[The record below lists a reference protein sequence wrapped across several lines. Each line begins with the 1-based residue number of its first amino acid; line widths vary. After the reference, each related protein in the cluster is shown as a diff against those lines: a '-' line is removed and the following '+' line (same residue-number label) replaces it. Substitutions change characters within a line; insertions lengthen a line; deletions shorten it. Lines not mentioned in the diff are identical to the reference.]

1 MKKQGKAK
9 IISIEQNEKL
19 EQSNEELNLN
29 RARLTF
35 RYGGETDVNDD
46 DVMNLLQ
53 SLDTRNNEYSVL
65 IELGENSLEEIQTKL
80 VGKIAMFTTYTL
92 DVATALK
99 GTKAE
104 GKFTTINNGVRTYTS
119 FSESYIGTATDD
131 ETAIRRI
138 KDRML
143 TGIAD
148 ETYQLGE
155 IEIKTETK
163 KASIIQH
170 VSVWN
175 YLIPHT
181 ICFFSFVC
189 NELNRLIYSFL

>member
-9 IISIEQNEKL
+9 IISVEQNEKL

-35 RYGGETDVNDD
+35 RYGSESDGNDD

-65 IELGENSLEEIQTKL
+65 IELGENSLEDIKSKL
-80 VGKIAMFTTYTL
+80 VGKVAIFTTYTL

-99 GTKAE
+99 GTAAE
-104 GKFTTINNGVRTYTS
+104 GKYTAINNGVRTYTS

-131 ETAIRRI
+131 ETAMRRI
-138 KDRML
+138 KDRMI
-143 TGIAD
+143 TGIQD
-148 ETYQLGE
+148 ETYELGE
-155 IEIKTETK
+155 IKIEEKTGK
-163 KASIIQH
+163 KKSII
-170 VSVWN
+170 
-175 YLIPHT
+175 
-181 ICFFSFVC
+181 
-189 NELNRLIYSFL
+189 

>member
-9 IISIEQNEKL
+9 IISVEQNEKL

-35 RYGGETDVNDD
+35 RYGSESDGNDD

-65 IELGENSLEEIQTKL
+65 IELGENSLEDIKSKL
-80 VGKIAMFTTYTL
+80 VGKVAIFTTYTL

-104 GKFTTINNGVRTYTS
+104 GQYTTINNGVRSYTS

-131 ETAIRRI
+131 ETALRRI

-143 TGIAD
+143 TGIMD

-155 IEIKTETK
+155 IEIKTEKEGK
-163 KASIIQH
+163 KSII
-170 VSVWN
+170 
-175 YLIPHT
+175 
-181 ICFFSFVC
+181 
-189 NELNRLIYSFL
+189 

>member
-9 IISIEQNEKL
+9 IISVEQNEKL

-35 RYGGETDVNDD
+35 RYGSESDSNDD

-65 IELGENSLEEIQTKL
+65 IELGENSLEDIKSKL
-80 VGKIAMFTTYTL
+80 VGKVAIFTTYTL

-99 GTKAE
+99 GTKVE
-104 GKFTTINNGVRTYTS
+104 GKYTTINNGVRTYTS

-131 ETAIRRI
+131 ETALRRI

-143 TGIAD
+143 TGIQD
-148 ETYQLGE
+148 ETYKLGE
-155 IEIKTETK
+155 IEIETK
-163 KASIIQH
+163 QEAKKSII
-170 VSVWN
+170 
-175 YLIPHT
+175 
-181 ICFFSFVC
+181 
-189 NELNRLIYSFL
+189 

>member
-9 IISIEQNEKL
+9 IISVEQNEKL

-35 RYGGETDVNDD
+35 RYGSESDGNDD

-65 IELGENSLEEIQTKL
+65 IELGENSLEDIKSKL
-80 VGKIAMFTTYTL
+80 VGKVAIFTTYTL

-99 GTKAE
+99 GTAAE
-104 GKFTTINNGVRTYTS
+104 GKYTAINNGVRTYTS

-131 ETAIRRI
+131 ETAMRRI
-138 KDRML
+138 KDRMI
-143 TGIAD
+143 TGIQD
-148 ETYQLGE
+148 ETYELGE
-155 IEIKTETK
+155 IKIEEKAGK
-163 KASIIQH
+163 KKNII
-170 VSVWN
+170 
-175 YLIPHT
+175 
-181 ICFFSFVC
+181 
-189 NELNRLIYSFL
+189 

>member
-9 IISIEQNEKL
+9 IISVEQNEKL

-35 RYGGETDVNDD
+35 RYGSESDSNDD

-65 IELGENSLEEIQTKL
+65 IELGENSLEDIQSKL
-80 VGKIAMFTTYTL
+80 VGKVAIFTTYTL

-99 GTKAE
+99 GTKVE
-104 GKFTTINNGVRTYTS
+104 GKYTTINNGVRTYTS

-131 ETAIRRI
+131 ETALRRI

-143 TGIAD
+143 TGIQD
-148 ETYQLGE
+148 ETYKLGE
-155 IEIKTETK
+155 IEIEAKHEK
-163 KASIIQH
+163 KSII
-170 VSVWN
+170 
-175 YLIPHT
+175 
-181 ICFFSFVC
+181 
-189 NELNRLIYSFL
+189 

>member
-9 IISIEQNEKL
+9 IISVEQNEKL

-35 RYGGETDVNDD
+35 RYGSENDGNDDD

-65 IELGENSLEEIQTKL
+65 IELGENSLEDIQQKL
-80 VGKIAMFTTYTL
+80 VGKIAVFTTYTL

-104 GKFTTINNGVRTYTS
+104 GKYTTINNGVRSYTS

-131 ETAIRRI
+131 EQAMRRL

-143 TGIAD
+143 TGISD
-148 ETYQLGE
+148 GTYELGE
-155 IEIKTETK
+155 IKIEAVTK
-163 KASIIQH
+163 KTSII
-170 VSVWN
+170 
-175 YLIPHT
+175 
-181 ICFFSFVC
+181 
-189 NELNRLIYSFL
+189 

>member
-9 IISIEQNEKL
+9 IISVEQNEKL

-35 RYGGETDVNDD
+35 RYGSESESNDD

-65 IELGENSLEEIQTKL
+65 IELGENSLEDIQTKL
-80 VGKIAMFTTYTL
+80 VGKVAIFTTYTL

-104 GKFTTINNGVRTYTS
+104 GKYTVINNGVRSYNS
-119 FSESYIGTATDD
+119 FSESYIGTSTDD
-131 ETAIRRI
+131 EMAMRRI

-143 TGIAD
+143 NGIQD
-148 ETYQLGE
+148 ETYKLGE
-155 IEIKTETK
+155 IEIETK
-163 KASIIQH
+163 SEKKSII
-170 VSVWN
+170 
-175 YLIPHT
+175 
-181 ICFFSFVC
+181 
-189 NELNRLIYSFL
+189 

>member
-9 IISIEQNEKL
+9 IISVEQNEKL

-35 RYGGETDVNDD
+35 RYGSESSDNDD

-65 IELGENSLEEIQTKL
+65 IELGENSLEDIKSKL
-80 VGKIAMFTTYTL
+80 VGKVAIFTTYTL

-104 GKFTTINNGVRTYTS
+104 GKYTTINNGVRSYTS
-119 FSESYIGTATDD
+119 FSESYLGTATDD
-131 ETAIRRI
+131 ETALRRI

-143 TGIAD
+143 TGIMD

-155 IEIKTETK
+155 IEIKTEK
-163 KASIIQH
+163 EGKQSII
-170 VSVWN
+170 
-175 YLIPHT
+175 
-181 ICFFSFVC
+181 
-189 NELNRLIYSFL
+189 

>member
-9 IISIEQNEKL
+9 IISVEQNEKL

-35 RYGGETDVNDD
+35 RYGSESSDNDD

-65 IELGENSLEEIQTKL
+65 IELGENSLEDIKSKL
-80 VGKIAMFTTYTL
+80 VGKVAIFTTYTL

-104 GKFTTINNGVRTYTS
+104 GKYTTINNGVRSFTS

-131 ETAIRRI
+131 ETALRRI

-143 TGIAD
+143 TGIMD

-155 IEIKTETK
+155 IEIKTEK
-163 KASIIQH
+163 EGKQSII
-170 VSVWN
+170 
-175 YLIPHT
+175 
-181 ICFFSFVC
+181 
-189 NELNRLIYSFL
+189 

>member
-9 IISIEQNEKL
+9 IISVEQNEKL

-35 RYGGETDVNDD
+35 RYGSESDSNDD

-65 IELGENSLEEIQTKL
+65 IELGENSLEDIQSKL
-80 VGKIAMFTTYTL
+80 VGKVAIFTTYTL

-99 GTKAE
+99 GTKVE
-104 GKFTTINNGVRTYTS
+104 GKYTTINNGVRTYTS

-131 ETAIRRI
+131 ETALRRI

-143 TGIAD
+143 TGIQD
-148 ETYQLGE
+148 ETYKLGE
-155 IEIKTETK
+155 IKIEAKHEK
-163 KASIIQH
+163 KSII
-170 VSVWN
+170 
-175 YLIPHT
+175 
-181 ICFFSFVC
+181 
-189 NELNRLIYSFL
+189 

>member
-9 IISIEQNEKL
+9 IISVEQNEKL

-35 RYGGETDVNDD
+35 RYSSESDANDD

-65 IELGENSLEEIQTKL
+65 IELGENSLEDIQSKL
-80 VGKIAMFTTYTL
+80 VGKIAIFTTYTL

-104 GKFTTINNGVRTYTS
+104 GKYTTINNGVRTYTS
-119 FSESYIGTATDD
+119 FSESYIGTTTDD
-131 ETAIRRI
+131 ETAMRRI

-163 KASIIQH
+163 KASII
-170 VSVWN
+170 
-175 YLIPHT
+175 
-181 ICFFSFVC
+181 
-189 NELNRLIYSFL
+189 

>member
-9 IISIEQNEKL
+9 IISVEQNEKL

-35 RYGGETDVNDD
+35 RYGSESDANDD

-65 IELGENSLEEIQTKL
+65 IELGENSLEDVQTKL
-80 VGKIAMFTTYTL
+80 VGKVAIFTTYTL

-99 GTKAE
+99 GTKVE
-104 GKFTTINNGVRTYTS
+104 GQYTTINNGVRSYTS

-143 TGIAD
+143 TGIMD

-155 IEIKTETK
+155 IEIETK
-163 KASIIQH
+163 KEAKKSII
-170 VSVWN
+170 
-175 YLIPHT
+175 
-181 ICFFSFVC
+181 
-189 NELNRLIYSFL
+189 

>member
-9 IISIEQNEKL
+9 IISVEQNEKL

-35 RYGGETDVNDD
+35 RYGSESSDNDD

-65 IELGENSLEEIQTKL
+65 IELGENSLEDIKSKL
-80 VGKIAMFTTYTL
+80 VGKIAIFTTYTL

-104 GKFTTINNGVRTYTS
+104 GKYTSINNGVRSYTS

-131 ETAIRRI
+131 ETALRRI

-143 TGIAD
+143 TGIMD

-155 IEIKTETK
+155 IEIKTEKEGK
-163 KASIIQH
+163 KSII
-170 VSVWN
+170 
-175 YLIPHT
+175 
-181 ICFFSFVC
+181 
-189 NELNRLIYSFL
+189 

>member
-9 IISIEQNEKL
+9 IISVEQPEKL

-35 RYGGETDVNDD
+35 RYGSESDSNDD

-65 IELGENSLEEIQTKL
+65 IELGENSLEDIQTKL
-80 VGKIAMFTTYTL
+80 VGKVAVFTTYTL

-99 GTKAE
+99 GTKVE
-104 GKFTTINNGVRTYTS
+104 GKFSVINNGVRSYNS

-131 ETAIRRI
+131 EQAMRRL

-143 TGIAD
+143 TGISD
-148 ETYQLGE
+148 GTYELGE
-155 IEIKTETK
+155 IKIQTETK
-163 KASIIQH
+163 KNNII
-170 VSVWN
+170 
-175 YLIPHT
+175 
-181 ICFFSFVC
+181 
-189 NELNRLIYSFL
+189 

>member
-9 IISIEQNEKL
+9 IISVEQNEKL
-19 EQSNEELNLN
+19 EASNEELNLN

-35 RYGGETDVNDD
+35 RYGSENDSNDD

-53 SLDTRNNEYSVL
+53 SLDTRNNEYSVH
-65 IELGENSLEEIQTKL
+65 IELGENSLEDIQAKL
-80 VGKIAMFTTYTL
+80 VGKVAIFTTYTL

-104 GKFTTINNGVRTYTS
+104 GKYTVINNGVRSYNS

-131 ETAIRRI
+131 EMAMRRI

-143 TGIAD
+143 NGIQD
-148 ETYQLGE
+148 ETYKLGE
-155 IEIKTETK
+155 IEINTETK
-163 KASIIQH
+163 KASII
-170 VSVWN
+170 
-175 YLIPHT
+175 
-181 ICFFSFVC
+181 
-189 NELNRLIYSFL
+189 

>member
-9 IISIEQNEKL
+9 IISVEQPEKL
-19 EQSNEELNLN
+19 VESNEELNLN

-35 RYGGETDVNDD
+35 RYSSESDSNDDD

-65 IELGENSLEEIQTKL
+65 IELGENSLEDIQQKL
-80 VGKIAMFTTYTL
+80 VGKIAIFTTYTL

-99 GTKAE
+99 GTAAE
-104 GKFTTINNGVRTYTS
+104 GKYTSINNGIRTYSS

-131 ETAIRRI
+131 ETALRKI
-138 KDRML
+138 KDRMI
-143 TGIAD
+143 TGIQD

-155 IEIKTETK
+155 IKIEEKVGK
-163 KASIIQH
+163 KKSII
-170 VSVWN
+170 
-175 YLIPHT
+175 
-181 ICFFSFVC
+181 
-189 NELNRLIYSFL
+189 

>member
-9 IISIEQNEKL
+9 IISVEQNEKL

-35 RYGGETDVNDD
+35 RYGSESDGNDD

-65 IELGENSLEEIQTKL
+65 IELGENSLEDIKSKL
-80 VGKIAMFTTYTL
+80 VGKVAIFTTYTL

-99 GTKAE
+99 GTAAE
-104 GKFTTINNGVRTYTS
+104 GKYTAINNGVRTYTS

-131 ETAIRRI
+131 ETAMRRI
-138 KDRML
+138 KDRMI
-143 TGIAD
+143 TGIQD
-148 ETYQLGE
+148 ETYELGE
-155 IEIKTETK
+155 IKIEEKTGK
-163 KASIIQH
+163 KKNII
-170 VSVWN
+170 
-175 YLIPHT
+175 
-181 ICFFSFVC
+181 
-189 NELNRLIYSFL
+189 

>member
-9 IISIEQNEKL
+9 IISVEQNEKL

-35 RYGGETDVNDD
+35 RYGSESDSNDD

-65 IELGENSLEEIQTKL
+65 IELGENSLEDIQQKL
-80 VGKIAMFTTYTL
+80 VGKVAIFTTYTL

-99 GTKAE
+99 GTAAE
-104 GKFTTINNGVRTYTS
+104 GKYTAINNGVRTYTS

-131 ETAIRRI
+131 ETAMRRI
-138 KDRML
+138 KDRMI
-143 TGIAD
+143 TGIQD
-148 ETYQLGE
+148 ETYELGE
-155 IEIKTETK
+155 IKIQEKEGK
-163 KASIIQH
+163 KKSII
-170 VSVWN
+170 
-175 YLIPHT
+175 
-181 ICFFSFVC
+181 
-189 NELNRLIYSFL
+189 

>member
-9 IISIEQNEKL
+9 IISVEQNEKL

-35 RYGGETDVNDD
+35 RYGSESDANDD

-65 IELGENSLEEIQTKL
+65 IELGENSLEDIQEKL
-80 VGKIAMFTTYTL
+80 VGKIAIFTTYTL

-99 GTKAE
+99 GTAAE
-104 GKFTTINNGVRTYTS
+104 GKYTAINNGVRTYTS

-131 ETAIRRI
+131 ETAMRRI
-138 KDRML
+138 KDRMI
-143 TGIAD
+143 TGIQD
-148 ETYQLGE
+148 ETYELGE
-155 IEIKTETK
+155 IKIQEKADK
-163 KASIIQH
+163 KKNII
-170 VSVWN
+170 
-175 YLIPHT
+175 
-181 ICFFSFVC
+181 
-189 NELNRLIYSFL
+189 

>member
-9 IISIEQNEKL
+9 IISVEQNEKL

-35 RYGGETDVNDD
+35 RYGSESDSNDD

-65 IELGENSLEEIQTKL
+65 IELGENSLEDIQSKL
-80 VGKIAMFTTYTL
+80 VGKVAIFTTYTL

-99 GTKAE
+99 GTKVE
-104 GKFTTINNGVRTYTS
+104 GKYTTINNGVRTYTS

-131 ETAIRRI
+131 ETALRRI

-143 TGIAD
+143 TGIMD

-155 IEIKTETK
+155 IEIETK
-163 KASIIQH
+163 KEAKKSII
-170 VSVWN
+170 
-175 YLIPHT
+175 
-181 ICFFSFVC
+181 
-189 NELNRLIYSFL
+189 

>member
-9 IISIEQNEKL
+9 IISVEQNEKL

-35 RYGGETDVNDD
+35 RYGSESDGNDD

-65 IELGENSLEEIQTKL
+65 IELGENSLEDIKSKL
-80 VGKIAMFTTYTL
+80 VGKVAVFTTYTL

-99 GTKAE
+99 GTAAE
-104 GKFTTINNGVRTYTS
+104 GKYTAINNGVRTYTS

-131 ETAIRRI
+131 ETAMRRI
-138 KDRML
+138 KDRMI
-143 TGIAD
+143 TGIQD
-148 ETYQLGE
+148 ETYELGE
-155 IEIKTETK
+155 IKIEEKTGK
-163 KASIIQH
+163 KKNII
-170 VSVWN
+170 
-175 YLIPHT
+175 
-181 ICFFSFVC
+181 
-189 NELNRLIYSFL
+189 